1 MEYLEITSV
10 GCLGLGCCRTLL
22 IDGGGLI
29 ICIHT
34 VAIRD
39 IKDIMRAK

>member
-1 MEYLEITSV
+1 LENTSV

-29 ICIHT
+29 TRIHT
-34 VAIRD
+34 HHAVAIRD
-39 IKDIMRAK
+39 IKYTMRAK